1 MEKNEDFAGKVS
13 LYLFVNQSENKF
25 SFIIYLKTRFTVYEL
40 TDERIKLKT
49 GILSQEIDEDAPT
62 TSVANAPPG
71 MVDEPIV
78 RKKKKK
84 KVLFDGRTKAYKQH
98 RERLEAQRE
107 RRAKLREKQK
117 SKFVE
122 EILYK
127 Y

>member
-1 MEKNEDFAGKVS
+1 MKIWNE
-13 LYLFVNQSENKF
+13 VNV
-25 SFIIYLKTRFTVYEL
+25 R
-40 TDERIKLKT
+40 T
-49 GILSQEIDEDAPT
+49 GQEIDEDAPT
-62 TSVANAPPG
+62 TSVANAPAG

-78 RKKKKK
+78 RKKKKN
-84 KVLFDGRTKAYKQH
+84 KVLFDGRTKTYRQH

-107 RRAKLREKQK
+107 KRTKLREKQK

>member
-1 MEKNEDFAGKVS
+1 MKIWNE
-13 LYLFVNQSENKF
+13 VNV
-25 SFIIYLKTRFTVYEL
+25 R
-40 TDERIKLKT
+40 T
-49 GILSQEIDEDAPT
+49 GQEIDEDAPT

-78 RKKKKK
+78 RKKKK
-84 KVLFDGRTKAYKQH
+84 VLFDGRTKEYRQH
-98 RERLEAQRE
+98 REKLEAQRE
-107 RRAKLREKQK
+107 KRTKLREKQK

>member
-1 MEKNEDFAGKVS
+1 M
-13 LYLFVNQSENKF
+13 KF
-25 SFIIYLKTRFTVYEL
+25 WKEVDVR
-40 TDERIKLKT
+40 T
-49 GILSQEIDEDAPT
+49 GQEIDEDAPT

-78 RKKKKK
+78 RKKKK
-84 KVLFDGRTKAYKQH
+84 VLFDGRTKAYRQH
-98 RERLEAQRE
+98 REKLEAQRE
-107 RRAKLREKQK
+107 KRTKLREKQK

>member
-1 MEKNEDFAGKVS
+1 MKIWKE
-13 LYLFVNQSENKF
+13 VNV
-25 SFIIYLKTRFTVYEL
+25 R
-40 TDERIKLKT
+40 T
-49 GILSQEIDEDAPT
+49 GQEIDEDAPT
-62 TSVANAPPG
+62 TSVANAPAG

-78 RKKKKK
+78 RKKKKKK
-84 KVLFDGRTKAYKQH
+84 KVLFDGRTKAYRQH

-107 RRAKLREKQK
+107 KRAKLREKQK

>member
-1 MEKNEDFAGKVS
+1 MKIWKE
-13 LYLFVNQSENKF
+13 VNV
-25 SFIIYLKTRFTVYEL
+25 R
-40 TDERIKLKT
+40 T
-49 GILSQEIDEDAPT
+49 GQEIDEDAPT
-62 TSVANAPPG
+62 TSVANAPAG

-78 RKKKKK
+78 RKKKK
-84 KVLFDGRTKAYKQH
+84 VLFDGRTKTYRQH

-107 RRAKLREKQK
+107 KRTKLREKQK

>member
-1 MEKNEDFAGKVS
+1 MKIWKE
-13 LYLFVNQSENKF
+13 VNV
-25 SFIIYLKTRFTVYEL
+25 R
-40 TDERIKLKT
+40 T
-49 GILSQEIDEDAPT
+49 GQEIDEDAPT

-78 RKKKKK
+78 RKKKK
-84 KVLFDGRTKAYKQH
+84 VLFDGRTKEYRQH
-98 RERLEAQRE
+98 REKLEAQRE
-107 RRAKLREKQK
+107 KRTKLREKQK

>member
-1 MEKNEDFAGKVS
+1 MKIWKE
-13 LYLFVNQSENKF
+13 VNV
-25 SFIIYLKTRFTVYEL
+25 R
-40 TDERIKLKT
+40 T
-49 GILSQEIDEDAPT
+49 GQKIDEDAPT
-62 TSVANAPPG
+62 TSVANAPDG

-84 KVLFDGRTKAYKQH
+84 KALFDGRTKEYRQH
-98 RERLEAQRE
+98 REKLEAQRE
-107 RRAKLREKQK
+107 KRSKLREKQK

>member
-1 MEKNEDFAGKVS
+1 MKIWKE
-13 LYLFVNQSENKF
+13 VNV
-25 SFIIYLKTRFTVYEL
+25 R
-40 TDERIKLKT
+40 T
-49 GILSQEIDEDAPT
+49 GQEIDEDAPT

-84 KVLFDGRTKAYKQH
+84 KVLFDGRTKAYRQH
-98 RERLEAQRE
+98 REKLEAQRE

-122 EILYK
+122 
-127 Y
+127 

>member
-1 MEKNEDFAGKVS
+1 MKIWKE
-13 LYLFVNQSENKF
+13 VNV
-25 SFIIYLKTRFTVYEL
+25 R
-40 TDERIKLKT
+40 T
-49 GILSQEIDEDAPT
+49 GQEIDEDAPT

-122 EILYK
+122 EILHK

>member
-1 MEKNEDFAGKVS
+1 MKIWKE
-13 LYLFVNQSENKF
+13 VNV
-25 SFIIYLKTRFTVYEL
+25 R
-40 TDERIKLKT
+40 T
-49 GILSQEIDEDAPT
+49 GQEIDEDAPT

-71 MVDEPIV
+71 MVDEHSV

-84 KVLFDGRTKAYKQH
+84 KVLLDGRTKAYRQH
-98 RERLEAQRE
+98 REKLEAQRE
-107 RRAKLREKQK
+107 KRTKLREKQK

>member
-1 MEKNEDFAGKVS
+1 MK
-13 LYLFVNQSENKF
+13 KF
-25 SFIIYLKTRFTVYEL
+25 KEL
-40 TDERIKLKT
+40 RE
-49 GILSQEIDEDAPT
+49 EISEDAPS
-62 TSVANAPPG
+62 TSVANAPAG

-84 KVLFDGRTKAYKQH
+84 KKALFDGRTKSYRQH

-107 RRAKLREKQK
+107 KRAKLREKQK

>member
-1 MEKNEDFAGKVS
+1 MKIWKE
-13 LYLFVNQSENKF
+13 VNV
-25 SFIIYLKTRFTVYEL
+25 R
-40 TDERIKLKT
+40 T
-49 GILSQEIDEDAPT
+49 GQEIDEDAPT

-84 KVLFDGRTKAYKQH
+84 KVLFDGRTKAYSQH
-98 RERLEAQRE
+98 REKLEAQRE
-107 RRAKLREKQK
+107 RRAKLREILK

>member
-1 MEKNEDFAGKVS
+1 MTTWKE
-13 LYLFVNQSENKF
+13 
-25 SFIIYLKTRFTVYEL
+25 IYVR
-40 TDERIKLKT
+40 T
-49 GILSQEIDEDAPT
+49 GQEIDEDAPT

-84 KVLFDGRTKAYKQH
+84 KVLFDGRTKAYRQH
-98 RERLEAQRE
+98 REKLEAQRE

>member
-1 MEKNEDFAGKVS
+1 MKIRKE
-13 LYLFVNQSENKF
+13 VNV
-25 SFIIYLKTRFTVYEL
+25 R
-40 TDERIKLKT
+40 T
-49 GILSQEIDEDAPT
+49 GQEIAEDAHT

-84 KVLFDGRTKAYKQH
+84 KVLFDGRTKAYRQH
-98 RERLEAQRE
+98 REKLEAQRE